1 MNMVWFGSGLSI
13 LGAIGAIVSWYG
25 LKSIPILI
33 GCVVLLI
40 AGLVIVFIN
49 TKYMNGRPKGWLSS
63 PNVLAKRPW
72 IGWVMFFVGVILF
85 ALLAINL
92 KANGPLLNFDTSV
105 SNALHT
111 TALSLSKGMLAL
123 LNSGWYLG
131 NEVAIVLSLLMGI
144 YFLIKRYWQEFWMV
158 LVGNVGA
165 PLLFLATSHIFNRHR
180 PVFAVPVEHTLSGP
194 GFPSGH
200 CVIAVTCYGLLA
212 YLLLPRIKSGFGKFM
227 VIAISVLIVLFIG
240 FSRVFVGGHYPTDA
254 IAGFALGLAWAGLA
268 YTTIERHY
276 ARRDERKIANEKVG

>member
-1 MNMVWFGSGLSI
+1 MI
-13 LGAIGAIVSWYG
+13 IGI
-25 LKSIPILI
+25 
-33 GCVVLLI
+33 
-40 AGLVIVFIN
+40 VIVFLN

-63 PNVLAKRPW
+63 PNVLARRPW
-72 IGWVMFFVGVILF
+72 IGWLMFFVGAIVF

-111 TALSLSKGMLAL
+111 TALNLSKGMLAL

-131 NEVAIVLSLLMGI
+131 NEVAIVLSLLMGL
-144 YFLIKRYWQEFWMV
+144 YFLIRRYWQEFWMD

-180 PVFAVPVEHTLSGP
+180 PIFAVPVENTLTGP

-212 YLLLPRIKSGFGKFM
+212 YLLLPRIKSGFGKFI

-254 IAGFALGLAWAGLA
+254 IAGFALGLAWAGVA

-276 ARRDERKIANEKVG
+276 ARRDKREISKEKAV